1 MAAPPHPVRTQQG
14 LHAPLCSPKAP
25 SLPSGAQA
33 TQGPERGQE
42 SQASPCPASS
52 ADG

>member
-14 LHAPLCSPKAP
+14 LHAPLCVAP
-25 SLPSGAQA
+25 SLHSGSQA